1 MIMLCSVGFGG
12 GGICGF
18 VVKVASGVTCGFFVS
33 YCLLWYCDRLLLF
46 GYFSFVFRALVKCV
60 VWLLYG
66 GFADLFGWV
75 LVM

>member
-33 YCLLWYCDRLLLF
+33 YCLLWYCERLLLF
-46 GYFSFVFRALVKCV
+46 GYFRLFFAR
-60 VWLLYG
+60 WLNV
-66 GFADLFGWV
+66 LFGCFMV
-75 LVM
+75 DLRICLVGFW